1 MVILPPMFWDKFAA
15 LILRQR
21 ILWLSIILGS
31 TAYMGYRAAS
41 VELAYDMQKLVPKTD
56 KEFISYIAFK
66 QKFGED
72 GNKFIVGIHSPNF
85 WKLGFFRDYAR
96 MCDSLAAI
104 EGVLEVVSP
113 SRVVTL
119 EVDDSLMEFRAQR
132 LIPADI
138 NCQETLDSLYGVF
151 RGLRFYDGLIYNKD
165 SGVALCVVSMKQSI
179 LDSKDRLALMKK
191 ATDITAAFGEKHK
204 IEMRYSGLPY
214 IRHEFSTKVK
224 DEIKNFTFIA
234 FVVTALL
241 ILFLFRSITT
251 TLISLVFVTIVVIW
265 CLGLTQIFGYKIT
278 MLIGTMP
285 PLLVVIGVQNT
296 IYLINKYHDEYRK
309 HGNKMKA
316 LTRIIS
322 RIGVASLLINLT
334 TAIGFG
340 VFYFT
345 DTAMLE
351 QFGAV
356 AFFSVMAIFFITL
369 FGLPILYSFL
379 PAPNEKQMSHLE
391 NKNMTRFLEWVQYM
405 VFHRKRRIYF
415 WSLALTVFAGIYM
428 WRLKPLAFVV
438 DDIPEKSKLKKD
450 LYFFQQ
456 NFSGVMPF
464 EVVVD
469 CTEENGARSYTTLN
483 KVYALQRKL
492 TKFEELSKPISLV
505 EIVSFANQATHNGE
519 PKHYRLPPATELGDI
534 ASYMPEPQE
543 GRKSLL
549 DGLVDRDFKQLRI
562 SYQMADVGS
571 VRMGE
576 IRAEVEEI
584 IAQLFPRDQFD
595 VHITGTSAIF
605 LKGNSYLYES
615 LASSTFWALLMIAFT
630 MGLLFPSLK
639 MILISLIP
647 NAIPLIITAGVMGY
661 FNVPLKPSTILVFSI
676 AFGIAVDAT
685 IHFVTVFR
693 RELKHGSRNLRQTLS
708 DVIMEVGHSMI
719 YTMTAL
725 FTGFMIFVFSDF
737 QGTVA
742 LGALTG
748 LTLATGLFAN
758 LFLLPALILS
768 FEKGLNPKEE
778 LEESVLEL
786 PDEADEDPDEE
797 TTPGLPSGPKDESGR

>member
-1 MVILPPMFWDKFAA
+1 MFWDKFAA

-138 NCQETLDSLYGVF
+138 NSQETLDSLYGVF

-285 PLLVVIGVQNT
+285 PLLVVI
-296 IYLINKYHDEYRK
+296 E
-309 HGNKMKA
+309 
-316 LTRIIS
+316 
-322 RIGVASLLINLT
+322 IG
-334 TAIGFG
+334 
-340 VFYFT
+340 
-345 DTAMLE
+345 
-351 QFGAV
+351 
-356 AFFSVMAIFFITL
+356 
-369 FGLPILYSFL
+369 
-379 PAPNEKQMSHLE
+379 
-391 NKNMTRFLEWVQYM
+391 
-405 VFHRKRRIYF
+405 
-415 WSLALTVFAGIYM
+415 
-428 WRLKPLAFVV
+428 
-438 DDIPEKSKLKKD
+438 
-450 LYFFQQ
+450 
-456 NFSGVMPF
+456 
-464 EVVVD
+464 
-469 CTEENGARSYTTLN
+469 
-483 KVYALQRKL
+483 
-492 TKFEELSKPISLV
+492 
-505 EIVSFANQATHNGE
+505 
-519 PKHYRLPPATELGDI
+519 
-534 ASYMPEPQE
+534 
-543 GRKSLL
+543 
-549 DGLVDRDFKQLRI
+549 
-562 SYQMADVGS
+562 
-571 VRMGE
+571 
-576 IRAEVEEI
+576 RAHV
-584 IAQLFPRDQFD
+584 
-595 VHITGTSAIF
+595 
-605 LKGNSYLYES
+605 
-615 LASSTFWALLMIAFT
+615 
-630 MGLLFPSLK
+630 
-639 MILISLIP
+639 
-647 NAIPLIITAGVMGY
+647 
-661 FNVPLKPSTILVFSI
+661 
-676 AFGIAVDAT
+676 
-685 IHFVTVFR
+685 
-693 RELKHGSRNLRQTLS
+693 
-708 DVIMEVGHSMI
+708 
-719 YTMTAL
+719 
-725 FTGFMIFVFSDF
+725 
-737 QGTVA
+737 
-742 LGALTG
+742 
-748 LTLATGLFAN
+748 
-758 LFLLPALILS
+758 
-768 FEKGLNPKEE
+768 
-778 LEESVLEL
+778 
-786 PDEADEDPDEE
+786 
-797 TTPGLPSGPKDESGR
+797 